1 MDGGSS
7 GALEKA
13 GSMKDC
19 NDCEVWS
26 EEFFALSDDR
36 RKRIKREAAHD
47 IIAAVFIVV
56 AFACG
61 VLVGWVL

>member
-1 MDGGSS
+1 
-7 GALEKA
+7 
-13 GSMKDC
+13 MKDC